1 MTIVPDDLRNRVRE
15 IFTDANGEVS
25 RAISRQPNIQ
35 EETLD
40 HMLIYEMN
48 KVPLTILPD
57 SRVALAID
65 THWIGGRR
73 HFRSRWEIA
82 DIALVAVF
90 RRDGVLIWRK
100 VALLQ
105 SKRLYS
111 KDIPVVELNYSDYR
125 KGIGRLIDVIG
136 PQVPLFAQRA
146 YSFSGDS
153 VYQELRPNSDQV
165 NRIDDYYKSYKMP
178 VYYSLYNPLY
188 IPMNGST
195 PIIEGDC
202 LQSDNEVGCRVVRS
216 EEVHQILSGISNRPT
231 FDQINVMGSYNTYR
245 GWRIEEF
252 VADEF
257 LECHEGR
264 RIEDTEDRDLRAL
277 LYERSAPISAA
288 IVFTIDFPPD
298 YEDLENRF

>member
-15 IFTDANGEVS
+15 IFTDANDEVT
-25 RAISRQPNIQ
+25 RTISKQPNIH

-40 HMLIYEMN
+40 HILINTMN
-48 KVPLTILPD
+48 KAPSIILPD

-65 THWIGGRR
+65 THWLGGRR
-73 HFRSRWEIA
+73 HFRRRWEIA
-82 DIALVAVF
+82 DIALIAVF
-90 RRDGVLIWRK
+90 RRDGVSIWRK

-111 KDIPVVELNYSDYR
+111 KDIPVVELNDSDYR
-125 KGIGRLIDVIG
+125 MGIGRLIDETDH
-136 PQVPLFAQRA
+136 QVPLFVQRA
-146 YSFSGDS
+146 YSFDGDS
-153 VYQELRPNSDQV
+153 VYQELRLNSDQV
-165 NRIDDYYKSYKMP
+165 NRIDDYYESHNMP

-188 IPMNGST
+188 IPMNGLT
-195 PIIEGDC
+195 PTIEEDC

-216 EEVHQILSGISNRPT
+216 EEIHQILSGISNGPT
-231 FDQINVMGSYNTYR
+231 FDQINVMGSHNTYR

-252 VADEF
+252 VANEF

-288 IVFTIDFPPD
+288 VVFTIDFPPD
-298 YEDLENRF
+298 YEGLGE